1 MCIKVEHVKEEGGPL
16 NHTEIQRTWC
26 RPEEPSRLNVD
37 IVFVLTNNIN
47 LMRCRPMDTA
57 ITCLYHFGNFLPL
70 PIIYSDL
77 LISQHF

>member
-1 MCIKVEHVKEEGGPL
+1 MHILLNHSLPVEGNSMCIKVEHVKEEGGPL

-47 LMRCRPMDTA
+47 LM
-57 ITCLYHFGNFLPL
+57 
-70 PIIYSDL
+70 
-77 LISQHF
+77 